1 MEFWRSPMNFYNS
14 RRPRQTM
21 NNQTPMAV
29 WRAGMDSPLPVSVFG
44 DLLDSEQGRNPEAGQ
59 GHMINGDFKTVG
71 PRQVDAGEGRTDVSP
86 ADFTEPMGLQC
97 LLLLDLRISGVPDI
111 CGAFSGRLDL
121 AEGRGHPASASGRTR
136 VDIETSSLLSG

>member
-1 MEFWRSPMNFYNS
+1 M
-14 RRPRQTM
+14 
-21 NNQTPMAV
+21 
-29 WRAGMDSPLPVSVFG
+29 PVVTLGRCLRDPNLFARHFRGESWAAWKVFLAALFAEPA
-44 DLLDSEQGRNPEAGQ
+44 DEAGLAVYRER
-59 GHMINGDFKTVG
+59 TG

-111 CGAFSGRLDL
+111 CGAFFGRLDL